1 VITLLIAAFAADP
14 ASFADAVE
22 LSEVALSPD
31 GRTLAFVSDASG
43 EPELWTVTP
52 PAAPVQRTHLHQSVY
67 GLAWR
72 PDGAE
77 LAFSADHGGDGV
89 SDLWSLPV
97 AGDAHRLTH
106 TRQSEDEAAFSPD
119 GATVALSIDLR
130 APFSFDLALWTPT
143 APLRRLTT
151 ESANVYG
158 AVWRDDGAELLA
170 VSTPDDAAGD
180 LLRVDPA
187 TGAVVR
193 VPPPQPGGMAW
204 PVGYLNGAPLVV
216 ATNADGFDQLATLGP
231 AGWSWVGP
239 ADRDVEL
246 AHVDAEGL
254 VAVHNVDGRSEL
266 VTDRTLLQGGVIDD
280 LSVVGDQIA
289 VVRSASGASSE
300 LLLVHRQTGAVTV
313 VVPASIQAP
322 PAARVVAAD
331 PLHIDAWVS
340 GPRAGGPAVVLL
352 HGGPSGQARDAW
364 LPEVAALADAGFT
377 VIRPNFRGSTGRG
390 RAFEDL
396 NNHDWGGGDL
406 ADVLTVVDELAAA
419 GQIDPQRVG
428 VMGGSFGGYLTLRAI
443 TAAPDRFAAAVDL
456 YGMADLIADYELT
469 FDRYGAWYAT
479 ELGTPQTDP
488 ALFHDRS
495 PIFSLDRVRAP
506 LLVLQGRNDTDVP
519 RAESDAVVRAL
530 RNQHADV
537 TYVTYASEGHGF
549 VRRATRADVLR
560 RTVSFFV
567 KHL

>member
-1 VITLLIAAFAADP
+1 
-14 ASFADAVE
+14 
-22 LSEVALSPD
+22 
-31 GRTLAFVSDASG
+31 
-43 EPELWTVTP
+43 
-52 PAAPVQRTHLHQSVY
+52 
-67 GLAWR
+67 
-72 PDGAE
+72 
-77 LAFSADHGGDGV
+77 
-89 SDLWSLPV
+89 
-97 AGDAHRLTH
+97 
-106 TRQSEDEAAFSPD
+106 
-119 GATVALSIDLR
+119 
-130 APFSFDLALWTPT
+130 
-143 APLRRLTT
+143 
-151 ESANVYG
+151 
-158 AVWRDDGAELLA
+158 
-170 VSTPDDAAGD
+170 
-180 LLRVDPA
+180 
-187 TGAVVR
+187 
-193 VPPPQPGGMAW
+193 
-204 PVGYLNGAPLVV
+204 
-216 ATNADGFDQLATLGP
+216 
-231 AGWSWVGP
+231 
-239 ADRDVEL
+239 
-246 AHVDAEGL
+246 
-254 VAVHNVDGRSEL
+254 
-266 VTDRTLLQGGVIDD
+266 
-280 LSVVGDQIA
+280 
-289 VVRSASGASSE
+289 
-300 LLLVHRQTGAVTV
+300 
-313 VVPASIQAP
+313 
-322 PAARVVAAD
+322 
-331 PLHIDAWVS
+331 VS

-560 RTVSFFV
+560 RMVSFFV

>member
-1 VITLLIAAFAADP
+1 MIALLVAAFAADP
-14 ASFADAVE
+14 ASYADAVE

-31 GRTLAFVSDASG
+31 GRTVAFVSDASG

-52 PAAPVQRTHLHQSVY
+52 PAAPAQRTRLRQSVY

-72 PDGAE
+72 PDGGE
-77 LAFSADHGGDGV
+77 LVFSVDHGGDGV
-89 SDLWSLPV
+89 SDLWSL
-97 AGDAHRLTH
+97 AGTGAPRRLTA

-119 GATVALSIDLR
+119 GAQIAVSVDLR
-130 APFSFDLALWTPT
+130 APFSYDLALWTPT

-151 ESANVYG
+151 EAANVYG
-158 AVWRDDGAELLA
+158 AVWRDDGGELLA
-170 VSTPDDAAGD
+170 VSTPDDAQGD

-187 TGAVVR
+187 TGAVTR
-193 VPPPQPGGMAW
+193 VPPPVPGGMAW
-204 PVGYLNGAPLVV
+204 PVGYLAGAPLVT
-216 ATNADGFDQLATLGP
+216 ATNTEGFDQLARLGP
-231 AGWSWVGP
+231 DGWSWIGP

-246 AHVDAEGL
+246 AHVDALG
-254 VAVHNVDGRSEL
+254 VVTAHNVDGRSEL
-266 VTDRTLLQGGVIDD
+266 VTDHPLLVGGVIDD

-313 VVPASIQAP
+313 VVPASTRAQ
-322 PAARVVAAD
+322 PAARVVASD

-352 HGGPSGQARDAW
+352 HGGPSGQSRDAW
-364 LPEVAALADAGFT
+364 SPEAAALADAGFT

-406 ADVLTVVDELAAA
+406 ADVLAVVDELAAS
-419 GQIDPQRVG
+419 GQLDPVRVG

-443 TAAPDRFAAAVDL
+443 TAAPERFAAAVDL
-456 YGMADLIADYELT
+456 YGMADLVADYELT
-469 FDRYGAWYAT
+469 LDRYGAWYAT
-479 ELGTPQTDP
+479 EFGTPQADAT
-488 ALFHDRS
+488 LFRERS
-495 PIFSLDRVRAP
+495 PFFSLDQVRVP

-530 RNQHADV
+530 RERHADV
-537 TYVTYASEGHGF
+537 TYVTYAREGHGF

-560 RTVSFFV
+560 RAVSFFV